1 MGDKDEMVIESV
13 THRDPWK
20 KLEIMGSLEL

>member
-13 THRDPWK
+13 TLRDPCK
-20 KLEIMGSLEL
+20 KLEIMGSLGL